1 MERFVFLYLFFYFA
15 KLEMAMAN
23 TNEKKLDTISALLR
37 GLCETY
43 QPRLSADEEIAAGL
57 QRLWRRSMEY
67 RHGSFIMLVVGPV
80 KSGKSTLVNLLAHR
94 YVSPTDKL
102 ECTLRPTIISSVEA
116 DAEPAI
122 EIYSSKDETRKEKD
136 LDLII
141 DKLRGIIDDDAELR
155 EHLTKESYP
164 LSDENIENYIA
175 PSYNR
180 QDNSIITAITTPTGK
195 MLRGAEGGKIFLA
208 DMPGFDGNRI
218 NLSSSLYDAMSRRVD
233 LILFVHSSVSAFN
246 VTSNEYL
253 DKLRQ
258 YNGSVPVYL
267 IHNVFDASWWQD
279 PEVRRAE
286 VERQSKSEYEEIK
299 RKGFNIE
306 PDYVSCINLGMVT
319 DALAGGARPGCEA
332 ELEQARREF
341 EAVEDRLYEKIT
353 TRIGAQRLERC
364 LERTD
369 KLRDELVRKIWDRTQ
384 ELDAKRQDREALR
397 RHIEELEKA
406 VGLTQA
412 DYDEIIDNIA
422 EDANR
427 ATFKNEAKA
436 MVNKSMSNKECLAL
450 LKEILASF
458 LFDVDDKLT
467 GRLYRRFSDKL
478 RDSQDLLN
486 TRLATPLEPLRA
498 LEEVRAQSEQNIPE
512 DKVKRFMRPS
522 LFPLKPEAVREAI
535 ANMER
540 YLYGDADNRT
550 IQNLKRMLTAEISR
564 MEKDYVGQ
572 IRDRFAE
579 RLAPMISPQEEQLL
593 DTLEALQRQLKDI
606 II

>member
-1 MERFVFLYLFFYFA
+1 MTDF
-15 KLEMAMAN
+15 
-23 TNEKKLDTISALLR
+23 NEKKLDTISALLKE
-37 GLCETY
+37 LY
-43 QPRLSADEEIAAGL
+43 DSYAPRLAGDEEIAAGL
-57 QRLWRRSMEY
+57 QRLARRSLEY

-102 ECTLRPTIISSVEA
+102 ECTLRPTIISGLEA
-116 DAEPAI
+116 GDEPTI
-122 EIYSSKDETRKEKD
+122 SIYSSKDESRKEKD

-141 DKLRGIIDDDAELR
+141 DKLRGVIDDEAELR
-155 EHLTKESYP
+155 EHLTRESYP
-164 LSDENIENYIA
+164 LSDENIETYIA

-180 QDNSIITAITTPTGK
+180 QDNSIITAITTPAGK
-195 MLRGAEGGKIFLA
+195 MLRSTDGGKIFLA

-218 NLSSSLYDAMSRRVD
+218 NLSSALYDAMSKRVD

-253 DKLRQ
+253 DKLRE

-267 IHNVFDASWWQD
+267 VHNIFDATWWQD
-279 PEVRRAE
+279 PDVRRAE
-286 VERQSKSEYEEIK
+286 VERQSKAEYEEIK

-306 PDYVSCINLGMVT
+306 PDYVSCLNLGMVT
-319 DALAGGARPGCEA
+319 DYLAGRVRPGCEA
-332 ELEQARREF
+332 ELEQAVREF

-353 TRIGAQRLERC
+353 TQVGGQRMERC

-369 KLRDELVRKIWDRTQ
+369 KLRDDLVKMIWTRTQ
-384 ELDAKRQDREALR
+384 ELDAKRRDRETLR
-397 RHIEELEKA
+397 EHLAGLDKA

-412 DYDEIIDNIA
+412 DYDEIIDNIS

-467 GRLYRRFSDKL
+467 GRLYRRFSDRMRESVEAVNAQL
-478 RDSQDLLN
+478 G
-486 TRLATPLEPLRA
+486 TPLEPFA
-498 LEEVRAQSEQNIPE
+498 PLEEVRARSEENIPE

-522 LFPLKPEAVREAI
+522 LFPLKPESVREAI

-540 YLYGDADNRT
+540 YLYGDADSRS
-550 IQNLKRMLTAEISR
+550 IQNLKRMLTAEINR
-564 MEKDYVGQ
+564 MEADYIGQ
-572 IRDRFAE
+572 IRSRFSACLE
-579 RLAPMISPQEEQLL
+579 PLISPEEEQLL
-593 DTLEALQRQLKDI
+593 TTLEALLKQLKDI

>member
-1 MERFVFLYLFFYFA
+1 
-15 KLEMAMAN
+15 MAN

-102 ECTLRPTIISSVEA
+102 ECTLRPTIISSVEK

-319 DALAGGARPGCEA
+319 DALAGGARLGCEA

-397 RHIEELEKA
+397 RHIDELEKA

-412 DYDEIIDNIA
+412 DYDEIIDNIS

-564 MEKDYVGQ
+564 MEKDYMGQ

-579 RLAPMISPQEEQLL
+579 RLAPMISPQEAQLL

>member
-1 MERFVFLYLFFYFA
+1 
-15 KLEMAMAN
+15 MAMAN

-102 ECTLRPTIISSVEA
+102 ECTLRPTIISSVEK

-397 RHIEELEKA
+397 RHIDELEKA

-412 DYDEIIDNIA
+412 DYDEIIDNIS

-564 MEKDYVGQ
+564 MEKDYMGQ

>member
-1 MERFVFLYLFFYFA
+1 
-15 KLEMAMAN
+15 MAN

-102 ECTLRPTIISSVEA
+102 ECTLRPTIISSVEK

-397 RHIEELEKA
+397 RHIDELEKA

-412 DYDEIIDNIA
+412 DYDEIIDNIS

>member
-1 MERFVFLYLFFYFA
+1 
-15 KLEMAMAN
+15 MAN
-23 TNEKKLDTISALLR
+23 SNEKKLDTISALLR
-37 GLCETY
+37 GLYDTY
-43 QPRLSADEEIAAGL
+43 APQLAADPEIAAGL
-57 QRLWRRSMEY
+57 QRLARRSLEY

-116 DAEPAI
+116 GAEPSI
-122 EIYSSKDETRKEKD
+122 EIYSSKDESRKEKD

-141 DKLRGIIDDDAELR
+141 DKLRGVIDDDAELR

-180 QDNSIITAITTPTGK
+180 RDNSIITAITTPGSK
-195 MLRGAEGGKIFLA
+195 MLRSTDGGKIFLA
-208 DMPGFDGNRI
+208 DMPGFDGNQI
-218 NLSSSLYDAMSRRVD
+218 NLSSALYDAMSKRVD

-253 DKLRQ
+253 DKLRE

-267 IHNVFDASWWQD
+267 VHNVFDASWWQD
-279 PEVRRAE
+279 AGVRQAE

-319 DALAGGARPGCEA
+319 DYLAGQVRPGCEA

-353 TRIGAQRLERC
+353 TQVGGQRMERC

-369 KLRDELVRKIWDRTQ
+369 KLRDDLVKLIWTRTQ
-384 ELDAKRQDREALR
+384 ELDAKRRDREILR
-397 RHIEELEKA
+397 QHVDGLDKTI
-406 VGLTQA
+406 GLTQT
-412 DYDEIIDNIA
+412 DYDEIIDNISA
-422 EDANR
+422 DANR

-467 GRLYRRFSDKL
+467 GRLYRRFGDKL
-478 RDSQDLLN
+478 RDSFDAVNAQLS
-486 TRLATPLEPLRA
+486 TPLEPFEPLT
-498 LEEVRAQSEQNIPE
+498 EVRAHSEENIPE
-512 DKVKRFMRPS
+512 DKVKRFMRPA

-540 YLYGDADNRT
+540 YLYGDTDNRT
-550 IQNLKRMLTAEISR
+550 IQNLKRMLTAEINR
-564 MEKDYVGQ
+564 MESDYLTQ
-572 IRDRFAE
+572 ISSRFSACLE
-579 RLAPMISPQEEQLL
+579 PIISPEEEQLL
-593 DTLEALQRQLKDI
+593 ETLESLLKQLKDI

>member
-1 MERFVFLYLFFYFA
+1 MPI
-15 KLEMAMAN
+15 

-37 GLCETY
+37 GLY
-43 QPRLSADEEIAAGL
+43 DQYAPRLEADPEIAAGL
-57 QRLWRRSMEY
+57 QRLARRSLEY

-116 DAEPAI
+116 GAEPSI
-122 EIYSSKDETRKEKD
+122 EIYSSKDESRKEKD

-141 DKLRGIIDDDAELR
+141 DKLRGVIDDDAELR

-180 QDNSIITAITTPTGK
+180 RDNSIITAITTPGSK
-195 MLRGAEGGKIFLA
+195 MLRSSDGGKIFLA
-208 DMPGFDGNRI
+208 DMPGFDGNQV
-218 NLSSSLYDAMSRRVD
+218 NLSSALYDAMSKRVD

-253 DKLRQ
+253 DKLREF
-258 YNGSVPVYL
+258 NGSVPVYL
-267 IHNVFDASWWQD
+267 VHNVFDASWWQD
-279 PEVRRAE
+279 AEIRRAE

-319 DALAGGARPGCEA
+319 DYLAGQVRPGCEA
-332 ELEQARREF
+332 ELEQARRDF

-353 TRIGAQRLERC
+353 TQVGGQRMERC

-369 KLRDELVRKIWDRTQ
+369 KLRDDLVKLIWSRTQ
-384 ELDAKRQDREALR
+384 ELDAKRRDRETLRQHLAGLDKAL
-397 RHIEELEKA
+397 
-406 VGLTQA
+406 GLTQA
-412 DYDEIIDNIA
+412 DYDEIIDNIS

-427 ATFKNEAKA
+427 ATFKNEAKS

-467 GRLYRRFSDKL
+467 GRLYRRFGDKL
-478 RDSQDLLN
+478 RDSLDAVNAQLD
-486 TRLATPLEPLRA
+486 TPLEPFA
-498 LEEVRAQSEQNIPE
+498 PLEEVRAHSEENMSE
-512 DKVKRFMRPS
+512 EKVKRFMRPT
-522 LFPLKPEAVREAI
+522 LFPHTPEDDREAVS
-535 ANMER
+535 NMER

-550 IQNLKRMLTAEISR
+550 IQNLKRMLTAEINR
-564 MEKDYVGQ
+564 MEADYLEQ
-572 IRDRFAE
+572 IRSRFAA
-579 RLAPMISPQEEQLL
+579 RLEPIISPEEEQLL
-593 DTLEALQRQLKDI
+593 ETLESLLKQLKDI

>member
-1 MERFVFLYLFFYFA
+1 
-15 KLEMAMAN
+15 MAN
-23 TNEKKLDTISALLR
+23 TNEKKLDTISALLK
-37 GLCETY
+37 GLQDAY
-43 QPRLSADEEIAAGL
+43 SQRLAGEEEIAAGL
-57 QRLWRRSMEY
+57 KRLWRRSMEY

-80 KSGKSTLVNLLAHR
+80 KSGKSTLVNLLAHK

-122 EIYSSKDETRKEKD
+122 EIYSSKDESRKEKD

-164 LSDENIENYIA
+164 LSDENIETYIA

-180 QDNSIITAITTPTGK
+180 RDNSIITAITTPGSK
-195 MLRGAEGGKIFLA
+195 MLRGTDNGKIFLA

-218 NLSSSLYDAMSRRVD
+218 NLSNALYDAMSKRVD

-253 DKLRQ
+253 DKLRE

-267 IHNVFDASWWQD
+267 IHNIFDAAWWQE

-286 VERQSKSEYEEIK
+286 VERQSKTEYEEIK

-306 PDYVSCINLGMVT
+306 PDYVSCVNLGMVT
-319 DALAGGARPGCEA
+319 DYLKGGVREGCGP
-332 ELEQARREF
+332 ELEQAWHEF
-341 EAVEDRLYEKIT
+341 EAIENRLYEKIT
-353 TRIGAQRLERC
+353 TRIGSQRMERC

-369 KLRDELVRKIWDRTQ
+369 KLRDDLVKKIWTRTQ
-384 ELDAKRQDREALR
+384 ELDARRSDRLALQKHLDALDKSFALSQD
-397 RHIEELEKA
+397 EL
-406 VGLTQA
+406 
-412 DYDEIIDNIA
+412 DEIVNNVS

-427 ATFKNEAKA
+427 ATFKTEAKA
-436 MVNKSMSNKECLAL
+436 SVNKSMTNRECLSV
-450 LKEILASF
+450 LKDILRDF
-458 LFDVDDKLT
+458 LYDVDDKLT
-467 GRLYRRFSDKL
+467 KRLYRHFSDKQ
-478 RDSQDLLN
+478 RDSLEALN
-486 TRLATPLEPLRA
+486 AQLTRPIEALPA
-498 LEEVRAQSEQNIPE
+498 LEAVRAQSEDNVPE
-512 DKVKRFMRPS
+512 DKIRRFMRPS

-535 ANMER
+535 SNMER
-540 YLYGDADNRT
+540 YFYGDADNRT
-550 IQNLKRMLTAEISR
+550 IQNLKRLLTAEIDR
-564 MEKDYVGQ
+564 MAAGYLGQ
-572 IRDRFAE
+572 VRTHFSACLE
-579 RLAPMISPQEEQLL
+579 QMSSPQEEQLL
-593 DTLEALQRQLKDI
+593 DTLEALQKQLKDI

>member
-1 MERFVFLYLFFYFA
+1 MPI
-15 KLEMAMAN
+15 

-37 GLCETY
+37 GLYEQY
-43 QPRLSADEEIAAGL
+43 APRLEADPEIAAGL
-57 QRLWRRSMEY
+57 QRLARRSLEY

-116 DAEPAI
+116 GAEPSI
-122 EIYSSKDETRKEKD
+122 EIYSSKDESRKEKD

-141 DKLRGIIDDDAELR
+141 DKLRGVIDDDAELR

-164 LSDENIENYIA
+164 LSDENIENYLA

-180 QDNSIITAITTPTGK
+180 RDHSIITAITTPGSK
-195 MLRGAEGGKIFLA
+195 MLRSSDGGKIFVA
-208 DMPGFDGNRI
+208 DMPGFDGNQV
-218 NLSSSLYDAMSRRVD
+218 NLSSALYDAMSKRVD

-253 DKLRQ
+253 DKLREF
-258 YNGSVPVYL
+258 NGSVPVYL
-267 IHNVFDASWWQD
+267 VHNVFDASWWQD
-279 PEVRRAE
+279 AEVRRAE

-319 DALAGGARPGCEA
+319 DYLAGQVRPGCEA
-332 ELEQARREF
+332 ELEQARRDF

-353 TRIGAQRLERC
+353 TQVGGQRMERC

-369 KLRDELVRKIWDRTQ
+369 KLRDDLVKLIWSRTQ
-384 ELDAKRQDREALR
+384 ELDAKRRDRETLRQHLAGLDKAL
-397 RHIEELEKA
+397 
-406 VGLTQA
+406 GLTQA
-412 DYDEIIDNIA
+412 DYDEIIDNIS

-427 ATFKNEAKA
+427 ATFKNEAKS

-467 GRLYRRFSDKL
+467 GRLYRRFGDKL
-478 RDSQDLLN
+478 RDSLDAVNAQLD
-486 TRLATPLEPLRA
+486 TPLEPFA
-498 LEEVRAQSEQNIPE
+498 PLEEVRAHSEENMSE
-512 DKVKRFMRPS
+512 EKVKRFMRPT
-522 LFPLKPEAVREAI
+522 LFPHKPEDVREAVS
-535 ANMER
+535 NMER

-550 IQNLKRMLTAEISR
+550 IQNLKRMLTAEINR
-564 MEKDYVGQ
+564 MEADYLEQ
-572 IRDRFAE
+572 IRSRFAA
-579 RLAPMISPQEEQLL
+579 RLEPIISPEEEQLL
-593 DTLEALQRQLKDI
+593 ETLESLLKQLKDI

>member
-1 MERFVFLYLFFYFA
+1 MPS
-15 KLEMAMAN
+15 

-37 GLCETY
+37 GLYDTY
-43 QPRLSADEEIAAGL
+43 APQLAADPEIAAGL
-57 QRLWRRSMEY
+57 QRLARRSLEY

-116 DAEPAI
+116 GDEPSI
-122 EIYSSKDETRKEKD
+122 EIYSSKDESRKEKD

-141 DKLRGIIDDDAELR
+141 DKLRGVIDDDAELR

-180 QDNSIITAITTPTGK
+180 RDNSIITAITTPGSK
-195 MLRGAEGGKIFLA
+195 MLRSTDGGKIFLA
-208 DMPGFDGNRI
+208 DMPGFDGNQI
-218 NLSSSLYDAMSRRVD
+218 NLSSALYDAMSKRVD

-253 DKLRQ
+253 DKLRE

-267 IHNVFDASWWQD
+267 VHNVFDASWWQD
-279 PEVRRAE
+279 AAVRQAE

-319 DALAGGARPGCEA
+319 DFIAGQVRPGCEA
-332 ELEQARREF
+332 ELEQALHEF

-353 TRIGAQRLERC
+353 TQVGGQRMERC

-369 KLRDELVRKIWDRTQ
+369 KLRDDLVKLIWARSQ
-384 ELDAKRQDREALR
+384 ELDAKRHDREILRQHVEGLDKAL
-397 RHIEELEKA
+397 
-406 VGLTQA
+406 GLTQT
-412 DYDEIIDNIA
+412 DYDEIIDNISA
-422 EDANR
+422 DANR

-467 GRLYRRFSDKL
+467 GRLYRRFSDKM
-478 RDSQDLLN
+478 RDSLDAVNAQLG
-486 TRLATPLEPLRA
+486 TPLGPFEPLA
-498 LEEVRAQSEQNIPE
+498 EVRAHSEENIPE
-512 DKVKRFMRPS
+512 DKVKRFMRPA

-535 ANMER
+535 SNMER
-540 YLYGDADNRT
+540 YLYGDSESRS

-564 MEKDYVGQ
+564 MEADYLQQ
-572 IRDRFAE
+572 IRGRFSACLE
-579 RLAPMISPQEEQLL
+579 PIISPEEEKLL
-593 DTLEALQRQLKDI
+593 ETLESLLKQLKDI

>member
-1 MERFVFLYLFFYFA
+1 
-15 KLEMAMAN
+15 MAN
-23 TNEKKLDTISALLR
+23 INEKKLDTISALLKELYD
-37 GLCETY
+37 GFA
-43 QPRLSADEEIAAGL
+43 PRLDDEEITAGL
-57 QRLWRRSMEY
+57 QRLWRRSQEY
-67 RHGSFIMLVVGPV
+67 RYGSFIMLVVGPV

-102 ECTLRPTIISSVEA
+102 ECTLRPTIISSTEA
-116 DAEPAI
+116 GAEPAI
-122 EIYSSKDETRKEKD
+122 EIYSSKDESRKEKD

-397 RHIEELEKA
+397 RHIDELEKA

-412 DYDEIIDNIA
+412 DYDEIIDNIS

>member
-1 MERFVFLYLFFYFA
+1 
-15 KLEMAMAN
+15 MAN
-23 TNEKKLDTISALLR
+23 INEKKLDTISALLSE
-37 GLCETY
+37 LADAY
-43 QPRLSADEEIAAGL
+43 APRLAGEEEIAAGL
-57 QRLWRRSMEY
+57 QRLRRRSMEY

-102 ECTLRPTIISSVEA
+102 ECTLRPTIISSTEA
-116 DAEPAI
+116 GAEPAI
-122 EIYSSKDETRKEKD
+122 EIYSSKDESRKEKD

-155 EHLTKESYP
+155 EHLTKETYP

-180 QDNSIITAITTPTGK
+180 RDSSIITAITTPAGK
-195 MLRGAEGGKIFLA
+195 MLRSTDSGKIFLA

-218 NLSSSLYDAMSRRVD
+218 NLSSALYDAMSKRVD

-253 DKLRQ
+253 DKLRE

-267 IHNVFDASWWQD
+267 IHNIFDATWWQD
-279 PEVRRAE
+279 PEQRRAE
-286 VERQSKSEYEEIK
+286 VERQSKTEYEEIK

-306 PDYVSCINLGMVT
+306 PDYVSCVNLGMVT
-319 DALAGGARPGCEA
+319 DCLRGGARPGCEEA
-332 ELEQARREF
+332 LEQARREF

-353 TRIGAQRLERC
+353 TRIGAQRMERC

-369 KLRDELVRKIWDRTQ
+369 KLRDDLVKKIWTRTQ
-384 ELDAKRQDREALR
+384 ELDAKRSDREVLR
-397 RHIEELEKA
+397 QYLE
-406 VGLTQA
+406 GLDKWIGLSQA
-412 DYDEIIDNIA
+412 ESDEIVSNIS

-427 ATFKNEAKA
+427 ATFKNEAKSL
-436 MVNKSMSNKECLAL
+436 VNRSMSKKEALTL

-458 LFDVDDKLT
+458 LYDVDEKLT
-467 GRLYRRFSDKL
+467 KRLWRHFSDKL
-478 RDSQDLLN
+478 RESAEQVN
-486 TRLATPLEPLRA
+486 ARLGTPLEPFAPLG
-498 LEEVRAQSEQNIPE
+498 EVRAETRQNISE
-512 DKVKRFMRPS
+512 DRVRQFMLNA
-522 LFPLKPEAVREAI
+522 LFSLKPEAVRTSI

-540 YLYGDADNRT
+540 YFYGDPDNPT
-550 IQNLKRMLTAEISR
+550 IQNLKRMLTAEMER
-564 MEKDYVGQ
+564 MEQNYLEQ
-572 IRDRFAE
+572 IRARFAE
-579 RLAPMISPQEEQLL
+579 RLDQTISPQEEALL
-593 DTLEALQRQLKDI
+593 DTLESLQKQLKDI